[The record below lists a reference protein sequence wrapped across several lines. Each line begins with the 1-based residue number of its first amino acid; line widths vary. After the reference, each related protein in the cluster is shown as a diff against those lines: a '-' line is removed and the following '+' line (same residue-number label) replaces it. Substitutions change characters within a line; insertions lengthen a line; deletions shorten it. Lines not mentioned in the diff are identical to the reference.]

1 MGQSRAASA
10 KKYRSL
16 GGDGKE
22 DSQCPSTNAKGRKRM
37 ITYLHAYSI
46 FDMNVAGATVRGVS
60 TTYAITVGS
69 ADATASVIIAP
80 DADQVKISIWPGV
93 STIT

>member
-1 MGQSRAASA
+1 MSHAQNEAIGQSRVAR
-10 KKYRSL
+10 KYRWRWQ
-16 GGDGKE
+16 KRTRA
-22 DSQCPSTNAKGRKRM
+22 PTKGRKRM
-37 ITYLHAYSI
+37 TTYLHAYSI

-60 TTYAITVGS
+60 TMYATTVGS

-93 STIT
+93 SIIT